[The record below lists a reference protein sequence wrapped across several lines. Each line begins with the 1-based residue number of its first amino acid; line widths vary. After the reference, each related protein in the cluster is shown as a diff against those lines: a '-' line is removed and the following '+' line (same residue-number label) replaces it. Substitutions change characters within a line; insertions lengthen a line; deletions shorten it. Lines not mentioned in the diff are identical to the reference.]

1 MASYHA
7 VSARFLCTFWFIA
20 NEVSTTVGFAAAAK
34 RYAQIMSPTATA
46 TKRKKKRKSASTG
59 WPTWWPLLVGIVVT
73 PLTVRIAGVMAL
85 AGPNAL
91 RALYPYVQLA
101 QSHALGF
108 SGDIAGTLSQAM
120 MYLQF
125 PLYGLLMALVL
136 RSKGF
141 LHALITTAIVHFGA
155 VAIVVALSHL

>member
-1 MASYHA
+1 
-7 VSARFLCTFWFIA
+7 
-20 NEVSTTVGFAAAAK
+20 
-34 RYAQIMSPTATA
+34 MSPTATA
-46 TKRKKKRKSASTG
+46 SRRKKKKKSASAG
-59 WPTWWPLLVGIVVT
+59 WLTWWPFLVGIAIT
-73 PLTVRIAGVMAL
+73 PFTVRIAGVMAL

-101 QSHALGF
+101 QSHALGC
-108 SGDIAGTLSQAM
+108 SADIASSLSQAM

-125 PLYGLLMALVL
+125 PLYGLLMSLVL

-155 VAIVVALSHL
+155 VAIVVALAHL